1 MAMETITLN
10 SRNYRVSEE
19 LGVGVNVAR
28 ELGIVRQCIIEG
40 VKGSTL
46 LFQVFADGTRR
57 TINAVGNR
65 VTYYR

>member
-1 MAMETITLN
+1 METITLKH
-10 SRNYRVSEE
+10 RTYTVVKE

-28 ELGIVRQCIIEG
+28 ELGVIRQCIIEG

-46 LFQVFADGTRR
+46 LMQVFANGTSR

>member
-1 MAMETITLN
+1 METIILKNRKYT
-10 SRNYRVSEE
+10 VAQE
-19 LGVGVNVAR
+19 LGVGINVAR

-40 VKGSTL
+40 VQGSTL
-46 LFQVFADGTRR
+46 LLRVFANGTRR

>member
-1 MAMETITLN
+1 MKTITLN
-10 SRNYRVSEE
+10 SRKYTVTQE

-28 ELGIVRQCIIEG
+28 DLGIIRQCIIEG

-46 LFQVFADGTRR
+46 LLQVFANGTRR

>member
-1 MAMETITLN
+1 METITLN
-10 SRNYRVSEE
+10 SRKYKVAEE
-19 LGVGVNVAR
+19 LGVGPNVAR
-28 ELGIVRQCIIEG
+28 DLGIVRQCIIEG

-46 LFQVFADGTRR
+46 LLQVFDNGVRR